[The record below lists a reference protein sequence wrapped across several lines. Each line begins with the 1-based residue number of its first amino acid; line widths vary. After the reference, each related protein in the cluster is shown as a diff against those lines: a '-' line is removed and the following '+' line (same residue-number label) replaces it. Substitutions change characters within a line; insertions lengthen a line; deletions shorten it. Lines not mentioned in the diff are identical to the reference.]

1 MDVDRPIRTKLRDV
15 VRERREVAELTL
27 RTEAIAERL
36 RKRAK
41 DARSAA
47 RLTIPMTVDELETMA
62 ADFEIMGKLGKHV
75 HDALMK
81 EELRSRPS
89 EPIPVSG

>member
-1 MDVDRPIRTKLRDV
+1 M
-15 VRERREVAELTL
+15 VRERREVAALTL

-36 RKRAK
+36 RSRAR
-41 DARSAA
+41 DARSAGA
-47 RLTIPMTVDELETMA
+47 LTIPMTFDELETIA
-62 ADFEIMGKLGKHV
+62 ADIDVMGKLGKRV

-89 EPIPVSG
+89 EPIPCSG